1 MRLRTT
7 IHYTRKQLREK
18 EQKMVKIEHSLK
30 FVTEVDETHPVGI
43 RLLELPDEMR
53 ITMLESMLKELLAPR
68 IQPALDE
75 INENGSYA
83 ILKVAE

>member
-1 MRLRTT
+1 MIKL
-7 IHYTRKQLREK
+7 
-18 EQKMVKIEHSLK
+18 EHSLK

-53 ITMLESMLKELLAPR
+53 TTMLESMLKELLAPR

-75 INENGSYA
+75 LNENGSYA
-83 ILKVAE
+83 ILKVAD